1 MRSKNLILTMSAVTS
16 AVLLLISCSGGGG
29 GGSNATTA
37 STGSSTVSG
46 TVTGFGSVIVDGVR
60 VDDRGTVAGM
70 EGDDNSVANV
80 ELKIGQ
86 SVEILH
92 DGNLK
97 ASQIRVNPEM
107 KGVIS
112 AIDTAAGTMTVLGMT
127 VIINTNPSLG
137 PITLF
142 EAPYTF
148 ASAAQGDGVEIHG
161 ILTVDAAGK
170 QVFQATR
177 VEKESIGNTYKLRGR
192 ASLLS
197 AGATTFKL
205 GDLTINYQNARINP
219 SAASLTDG
227 ADVTVF
233 IPSSTTFNGAAVS
246 ATAVKVKNHSEEN
259 GDKEAQL
266 RGVISNLIVGAKTF
280 TLNGLN
286 IDASQAIFD
295 HAGKSFTDL
304 SNGAYVRVKGAF
316 QTDGSLKA
324 KSVAIRKVEIETDG
338 EIELHGSVLDYVSA
352 ASFSVRGTKIDASGI
367 TLECPSGTALQN
379 GLQVE
384 VEGQLISNGSVRAK
398 EIKCEEQ
405 DEGSSTIERE
415 GLAGTVNTTAKTFVL
430 SGSSTANVQ
439 WTATTLFVSPLT
451 AEMLNNNKV
460 EVEGTVSAGVLTAS
474 KIKLDD

>member
-1 MRSKNLILTMSAVTS
+1 MHSKQLILTMTAITS
-16 AVLLLISCSGGGG
+16 AVLLLVSCSGGGG
-29 GGSNATTA
+29 SGSSTA
-37 STGSSTVSG
+37 STGSPTVSG

-92 DGNLK
+92 DGTLK

-107 KGVIS
+107 KGVVS

-137 PITLF
+137 PITVF

-148 ASAAQGDGVEIHG
+148 ASAKQGDGVEIHG

-170 QVFQATR
+170 QVLQATR
-177 VEKESIGNTYKLRGR
+177 VEKESVGDTYKLRGR
-192 ASLLS
+192 VSLLS
-197 AGATTFKL
+197 TGASTFKL
-205 GDLTINYQNARINP
+205 GELTINYQNARINP
-219 SAASLTDG
+219 TPASIFNG
-227 ADVTVF
+227 ADVIVS
-233 IPSSTTFNGAAVS
+233 IPSSATFNGAAVS
-246 ATAVKVKNHSEEN
+246 ATAVKVKKHREEN

-280 TLNGLN
+280 TLNGFS
-286 IDASQAIFD
+286 IDASQAKFD
-295 HAGKSFTDL
+295 HAGKSFADL
-304 SNGAYVRVKGAF
+304 SDGAYVRVKGVF
-316 QTDGSLKA
+316 QTDGSVKA
-324 KSVAIRKVEIETDG
+324 KSVAIRKVEIENDG
-338 EIELHGSVLDYVSA
+338 EIELHGSVLDYVSD
-352 ASFSVRGTKIDASGI
+352 ASFTVRGTKIDATGV
-367 TLECPSGTALQN
+367 TLECPSGTVLQN

-384 VEGQLISNGSVRAK
+384 VEGELISDGSVRAK

-405 DEGSSTIERE
+405 EDGLSTIERE

-439 WTATTLFVSPLT
+439 WTDTTLFVSPLT
-451 AEMLNNNKV
+451 PETLSSNKV